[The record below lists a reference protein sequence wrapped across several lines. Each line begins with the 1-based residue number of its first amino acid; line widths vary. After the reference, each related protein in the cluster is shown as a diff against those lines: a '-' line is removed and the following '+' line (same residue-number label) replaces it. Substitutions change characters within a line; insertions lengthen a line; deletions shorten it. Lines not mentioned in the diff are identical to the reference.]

1 MTKCGATTEP
11 TTALEATITCAAG
24 APHGTTIE
32 MGDTPCSSIAT
43 ATAGLRAASVIITRP
58 ICDTAAAAAAA
69 PTAPTIPASTA
80 AVSGSTESVCLRT
93 HQGLQAC
100 ALACNRP
107 PRRADSAHLACGAA
121 GCVPQGHRSSTAAK
135 RCRHRHNARGHTA
148 RKQSSACRFCG
159 HPISSRCAHGAH
171 PMARRRDI
179 HAGVPFS
186 ASRGHIRRVPS
197 GMISPTRSAVKPRV
211 CSSCERKAATVSS
224 APKLSMTA
232 SSLSPGK
239 VGSITCRSVLQF
251 DGSAKSPNRGCVC
264 RAAVVLA
271 TPSDADSPGLSP
283 PSTSRRHVG
292 LTLASP
298 PMAAFTG
305 PLHVALCTPS
315 EAQ

>member
-1 MTKCGATTEP
+1 MCHKG
-11 TTALEATITCAAG
+11 TAAPLLPSAAG
-24 APHGTTIE
+24 TGTTLVGILLV
-32 MGDTPCSSIAT
+32 SSR
-43 ATAGLRAASVIITRP
+43 LP
-58 ICDTAAAAAAA
+58 
-69 PTAPTIPASTA
+69 
-80 AVSGSTESVCLRT
+80 
-93 HQGLQAC
+93 
-100 ALACNRP
+100 
-107 PRRADSAHLACGAA
+107 ADSVA
-121 GCVPQGHRSSTAAK
+121 T
-135 RCRHRHNARGHTA
+135 
-148 RKQSSACRFCG
+148 QSPADVL
-159 HPISSRCAHGAH
+159 
-171 PMARRRDI
+171 M
-179 HAGVPFS
+179 
-186 ASRGHIRRVPS
+186 GHIPWHGVVTSTPVFHSPPAVVTSDGEARNLPQVTCPNKSKFSPKLIRVPS